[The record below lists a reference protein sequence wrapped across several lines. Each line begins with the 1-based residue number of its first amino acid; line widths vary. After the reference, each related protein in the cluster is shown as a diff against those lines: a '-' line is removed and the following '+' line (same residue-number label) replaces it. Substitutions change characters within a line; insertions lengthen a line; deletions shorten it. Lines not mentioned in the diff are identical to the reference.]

1 MIILRERLKETK
13 HIILFYYAIIGA
25 TILLF
30 RMFVTM
36 DNSMDSAITIILCVY
51 LLVFPVVILFTL
63 RYALHIFL
71 FLLAFISGFYG
82 FYHHSI
88 DDHSISNALY
98 FTFRLYLLD
107 FADVFTQDGSSPIR
121 YPILLEIAR
130 WTAAS
135 YTITTIFI
143 AMYRTLER
151 EISLFIAQSI
161 GKHHIIFSYNEKSH
175 YLIQDLCANNE
186 RVIVVDEKFTP
197 ETQSMLEEM
206 KVIVIQSSI
215 DDEDVF
221 RICGVKKAASISL
234 FHEKD
239 QESLHTLMQ
248 LERYAQQKHISFTLN
263 KLMIHIE
270 ESRYKAELIAFL
282 EKVEHFSFP
291 VEVMNVYEEVAKRFW
306 KYHQTVFEG
315 QADIHML
322 IIGYEAFG
330 QRLAQEARKKH
341 HESNSKQKL
350 TITALDKFLD
360 YQLKNNIEKIPFDIE
375 IDSLKGLIEE
385 KKNIYTHIF
394 ICLDEDYIDL
404 MEGIELSEIFP
415 HIPIYMKFTDERIE
429 QTIMISTTKTKK
441 SLYSTGI
448 IQDVLT
454 KEYLDL

>member
-1 MIILRERLKETK
+1 MILKEKLKATK

-30 RMFVTM
+30 HFFVPM
-36 DNSMDSAITIILCVY
+36 DASIDSTIKVILGVY
-51 LLVFPVVILFTL
+51 LLVFPVVILVTL
-63 RYALHIFL
+63 RYALHVFL

-82 FYHHSI
+82 FYHHSV

-121 YPILLEIAR
+121 YPLLLEIAR

-151 EISLFIAQSI
+151 EISLFIAQLI

-175 YLIQDLCANNE
+175 YLIQSLCENNE

-197 ETQSMLEEM
+197 ETQNMLEEM

-221 RICGVKKAASISL
+221 RICGAKKATSISL

-248 LERYAQQKHISFTLN
+248 LERYAQQKHISLTLK

-270 ESRYKAELIAFL
+270 ESRYKTELIAFL

-291 VEVMNVYEEVAKRFW
+291 VEVINVYEEVAKRFW
-306 KYHQTVFEG
+306 KYHQTVFEEE
-315 QADIHML
+315 ADIHLL

-330 QRLAQEARKKH
+330 QQIAQVARKSYH
-341 HESNSKQKL
+341 QSNRKQKM
-350 TITALDKFLD
+350 TITTLDKFLE

-375 IDSLKGLIEE
+375 KDSLKGLIEE

-415 HIPIYMKFTDERIE
+415 HIPIYMKFTDESIE